1 MLFLEINMKYKWFF
15 SIGLWVYFLGPIFG
29 GIVAAVVYQLLFQ
42 ADNTEKNPVNE
53 IEMEKADKA

>member
-1 MLFLEINMKYKWFF
+1 MKYKWFF
-15 SIGLWVYFLGPIFG
+15 SLGLWVYFLGPIFG